1 MTVEPYRKL
10 FALGLV
16 SGIIG
21 VGLWPLYLTG
31 HVTYPILP
39 HSQIMV
45 TGMFLAFVSGFLM
58 TALPKMSGTAPASV
72 MESWVAVGLL
82 VGSVFMALVG
92 QNVLA
97 SALAGGQFIFLIQFA
112 VRRFLKRQ
120 ANPPQG
126 FLFVPFGLLWGL
138 LAMSLQTLEGAGF
151 LLPAPFSELGKIGI
165 QQAFLLNL
173 VVGLGSRLIPFLS
186 RVGVAD
192 PMRQLTESKAKGL
205 SILVALNLSFLLE
218 PVLPTWSVYCLRGV
232 VLGVA
237 AVVLFG
243 IFKKPSQVTIVGV
256 SLRASV
262 LMMTAAYLGIGFFP
276 QFQLALLH
284 IVFIG
289 GYTLLTLTIATR
301 VTLAHGGHSLIPE
314 VRSPA
319 LVATL
324 MLLTVAAAL
333 RMLSILPWASAFW
346 LLAVLTWS
354 IGIGRFLFARV
365 RSPV

>member
-1 MTVEPYRKL
+1 MAAEPYRKL
-10 FALGLV
+10 FVLGLICGV
-16 SGIIG
+16 IG
-21 VGLWPLYLTG
+21 VSLWPLYLTG
-31 HVTYPILP
+31 QLSYPILP
-39 HSQIMV
+39 HSHIMV

-58 TALPKMSGTAPASV
+58 TALPKMSGTAKASV
-72 MESWVAVGLL
+72 GESWVPVGLL
-82 VGSVFMALVG
+82 GGSVFLALMG
-92 QNVLA
+92 KGMWA

-138 LAMSLQTLEGAGF
+138 IGVSLQTLEGAGV
-151 LLPAPFSELGKIGI
+151 LLPAALSELGKIGL

-192 PMRQLTESKAKGL
+192 PMSQLAESKVKGL

-218 PVLPTWSVYCLRGV
+218 PILPTWMVYSLRGV

-243 IFKKPSQVTIVGV
+243 FLKKPSQATIVGV

-262 LMMTAAYLGIGFFP
+262 SMMTAAYLGIGLFP

-289 GYTLLTLTIATR
+289 GYTLLTLTVATR
-301 VTLAHGGHSLIPE
+301 VTLAHGGHSLGLE
-314 VRSPA
+314 VRSLT

-324 MLLTVAAAL
+324 VLLIVAATL
-333 RMLSILPWASAFW
+333 RSLSILSWAATIW
-346 LLAVLTWS
+346 LLAVMTWS
-354 IGIGRFLFARV
+354 FGIGRFLLARDDGEI
-365 RSPV
+365 

>member
-1 MTVEPYRKL
+1 M
-10 FALGLV
+10 
-16 SGIIG
+16 
-21 VGLWPLYLTG
+21 
-31 HVTYPILP
+31 
-39 HSQIMV
+39 
-45 TGMFLAFVSGFLM
+45 
-58 TALPKMSGTAPASV
+58 
-72 MESWVAVGLL
+72 
-82 VGSVFMALVG
+82 
-92 QNVLA
+92 
-97 SALAGGQFIFLIQFA
+97 
-112 VRRFLKRQ
+112 
-120 ANPPQG
+120 
-126 FLFVPFGLLWGL
+126 
-138 LAMSLQTLEGAGF
+138 
-151 LLPAPFSELGKIGI
+151 
-165 QQAFLLNL
+165 
-173 VVGLGSRLIPFLS
+173 
-186 RVGVAD
+186 
-192 PMRQLTESKAKGL
+192 
-205 SILVALNLSFLLE
+205 VALNLSFLLE